1 MVYPIVYDD
10 VDGALKDDV
19 PTGAFVALIEE
30 DRASSRPRFEDEDR
44 SQLSLDHR
52 RQMRKRL

>member
-1 MVYPIVYDD
+1 MKSGNFKLGMPIYPVVNDY

-30 DRASSRPRFEDEDR
+30 NGASSRPRFENED
-44 SQLSLDHR
+44 
-52 RQMRKRL
+52 